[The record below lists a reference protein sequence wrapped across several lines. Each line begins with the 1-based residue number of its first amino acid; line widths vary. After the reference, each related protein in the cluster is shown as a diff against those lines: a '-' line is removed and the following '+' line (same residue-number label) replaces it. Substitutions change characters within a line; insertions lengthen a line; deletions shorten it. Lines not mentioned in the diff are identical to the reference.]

1 MTDQPNTEHRTPSS
15 GTVDLRHVAD
25 WLSGTVEIR
34 VSRKVLL
41 IGGVVLLILAGIALD

>member
-1 MTDQPNTEHRTPSS
+1 MTDQPNTEQRTPAS
-15 GTVDLRHVAD
+15 GTVDLRHAAD

-41 IGGVVLLILAGIALD
+41 IGGIVLLILAGIALD